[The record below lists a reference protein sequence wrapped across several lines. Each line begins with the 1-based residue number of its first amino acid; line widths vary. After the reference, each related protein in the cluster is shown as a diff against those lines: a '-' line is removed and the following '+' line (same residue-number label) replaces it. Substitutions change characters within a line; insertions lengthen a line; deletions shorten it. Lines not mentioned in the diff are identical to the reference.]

1 MSIDLTKLYGSRT
14 LLNRLSSLQ
23 NYNRRSARIL
33 QYRGVE
39 MSKIEDVI
47 KDRIR
52 AVYADAEV
60 QLTDLTGTL
69 DHWEALIISSD
80 FEGMRLIQR
89 QQGIYRALGDLMTGP
104 VHAFTMRTL
113 TPSEAE
119 AKGINLGTDK
129 EQKQPN
135 QPNQGGLF
143 TLK

>member
-1 MSIDLTKLYGSRT
+1 MS
-14 LLNRLSSLQ
+14 N
-23 NYNRRSARIL
+23 
-33 QYRGVE
+33 
-39 MSKIEDVI
+39 IEDVI
-47 KDRIR
+47 KARIR
-52 AVYADAEV
+52 AVYVDAKV

-89 QQGIYRALGDLMTGP
+89 QQGVYRALGDLMTGP

-119 AKGINLGTDK
+119 AKGISTEVDK
-129 EQKQPN
+129 DRPQPT
-135 QPNQGGLF
+135 QGGLF